1 MSYNKT
7 RTANK
12 SNEETYQQTLSR
24 IEKIQ
29 SHLDTTPRGSRLKG
43 KVCIITG
50 AGSLKGIGYVP
61 LAYHLQATTDTTVQV
76 VRQPTCS
83 PMKVTD
89 CAVWCGPYI

>member
-61 LAYHLQATTDTTVQV
+61 LAYHLQTTTDTTSKSCDSHP
-76 VRQPTCS
+76 VRP
-83 PMKVTD
+83 
-89 CAVWCGPYI
+89 